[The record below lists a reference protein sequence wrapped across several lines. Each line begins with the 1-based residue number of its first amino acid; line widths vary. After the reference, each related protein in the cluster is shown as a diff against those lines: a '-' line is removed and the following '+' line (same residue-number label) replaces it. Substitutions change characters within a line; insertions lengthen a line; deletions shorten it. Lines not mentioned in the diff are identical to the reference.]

1 MKNDPYWQAC
11 MLVLSGL
18 LGLLVAIS
26 ACGSSPK
33 AAEPLVE
40 HSAGDLEYDRSGL
53 LPVVTGTVIEASTG
67 RFLAGV
73 QVEGPDGQ
81 KTSTNAEGY
90 FELRG
95 LSYGNKC
102 IIKATSESGLKGEN
116 RLRTLQAGLLEV
128 VIYLR

>member
-1 MKNDPYWQAC
+1 M
-11 MLVLSGL
+11 
-18 LGLLVAIS
+18 LGLQVAFS
-26 ACGSSPK
+26 ACGSNPQ

-40 HSAGDLEYDRSGL
+40 DSAGDLEYDRSGI

-81 KTSTNAEGY
+81 KTNTNAEGY

-95 LSYGNKC
+95 LRYGNKC
-102 IIKATSESGLKGEN
+102 IIRATSESGLKGEN
-116 RLRTLQAGLLEV
+116 RLRSLQAGSLEV
-128 VIYLR
+128 VIYVR